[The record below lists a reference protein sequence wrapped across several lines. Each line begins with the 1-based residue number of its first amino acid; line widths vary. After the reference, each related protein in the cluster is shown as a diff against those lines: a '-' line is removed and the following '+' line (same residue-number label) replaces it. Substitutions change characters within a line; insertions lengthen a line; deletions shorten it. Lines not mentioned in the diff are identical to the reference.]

1 MNENLRRFVA
11 ICLQELIWDGDFQGR
26 ENLPEEGPAVFVSNH
41 LGAMGPIAVG
51 ASLPLSAY
59 FWIHEEMLEPEL
71 AADYLRRDFM
81 EPQLHIPPPYSHSL
95 AKVLSKITVPL
106 LKATGGI
113 SVHHDTEG
121 LLETYRNTVDLFESG
136 KSILIFPEDPA
147 QLPDPRTKMSAF
159 QKGFTRL
166 GELYYERT
174 QSALRFYPIM
184 VHAGERIVRL
194 ERPIRYHPMNPPIS
208 ERMRLKHALESTIK
222 AMYLEVEARKGMY
235 MPLTN

>member
-1 MNENLRRFVA
+1 MNQNLRRFA
-11 ICLQELIWDGDFQGR
+11 TICLQELIWDGDFLGR
-26 ENLPEEGPAVFVSNH
+26 ENLPVDGPAVFVSNH

-81 EPQLHIPPPYSHSL
+81 EPQLHIPPPYSHSF

-113 SVHHDTEG
+113 SVHHDAGG
-121 LLETYRNTVDLFESG
+121 LLETYRNTVDLLTLG
-136 KSILIFPEDPA
+136 KFILIFPEDPA
-147 QLPDPRTKMSAF
+147 QAPDPKTKMSPF

-166 GELYYERT
+166 GELYYQRT
-174 QSALRFYPIM
+174 QSTLRFYPVM
-184 VHAGERIVRL
+184 VHAGERILRL
-194 ERPIRYHPMNPPIS
+194 EHPVRYNPMNPPTS
-208 ERMRLKHALESTIK
+208 ERMRLKHALENTIK
-222 AMYLEVEARKGMY
+222 AMYLEAEARRGMY